1 MSEKKA
7 PAVNPLHSKNI
18 PPPPPSLPL
27 PVPIPQR
34 LPESRVSP
42 LPGSSDLPER
52 DEERATIE
60 LSLYLRPR
68 HDEKLEDLRRAY
80 KRRTGKKISANELIR
95 RLIDQASIE
104 DVLT

>member
-18 PPPPPSLPL
+18 PPPPSALPA
-27 PVPIPQR
+27 PTPQR
-34 LPESRVSP
+34 LPESRVPSP
-42 LPGSSDLPER
+42 TVSIDLPER
-52 DEERATIE
+52 DGERATIE

-104 DVLT
+104 DLLG